1 MSAVSVMRSIALEKT
16 LTGLW
21 QKNNWNSKCYSR
33 IQRFVCSYLMAEPL
47 NGLKKNAAAA
57 EELKGVNHQINLK
70 NRSIFNYY
78 IHDSVTECRLQ
89 LLGDLT
95 RAQVTELSGC
105 WETARTTL
113 GNRRLSLDVRR
124 LKSADAEGKRW
135 LEQMAKEGAVFMP
148 ETFLREAQVPTG
160 KSTSETVA
168 AIKLSLLGRVLGTFG
183 RGARAESSDAAAV
196 RAGDLS

>member
-1 MSAVSVMRSIALEKT
+1 M
-16 LTGLW
+16 
-21 QKNNWNSKCYSR
+21 
-33 IQRFVCSYLMAEPL
+33 
-47 NGLKKNAAAA
+47 
-57 EELKGVNHQINLK
+57 NHPINLK
-70 NRSIFNYY
+70 NPPMFKYY

-113 GNRRLSLDVRR
+113 GDRRLALDVRR

-135 LEQMAKEGAVFMP
+135 LEQMEKEGAVFMP
-148 ETFLREAQVPTG
+148 ETFLRETQTPTG

-168 AIKLSLLGRVLGTFG
+168 AVKLSLLGRVLGTFG
-183 RGARAESSDAAAV
+183 RGAHAEASDAAAV